1 VEKMKLTKKQKM
13 ILLKKLVKGFK
24 TLLQSIYA
32 TLIII
37 AFMWLLGVVVEQIT
51 LGTTIGVIMLIV
63 LLATVSVALYKL
75 VTE

>member
-1 VEKMKLTKKQKM
+1 MKLTKKQKM